1 MRYTEH
7 RMRRLLRHSGSL
19 GALTA
24 LLVVGLLQLSPVGH
38 RLQAPL
44 QSPSTPTPDSATPF
58 PKKASGPSL
67 AIPLWA
73 TVPAAPPKQA
83 RERHLESTTPSKGA
97 RSAAYDAAPP
107 RVRALLA
114 RRLASSPLPL
124 SRTHLFCVYR
134 L

>member
-1 MRYTEH
+1 
-7 RMRRLLRHSGSL
+7 MRRLLRHSGSL

-24 LLVVGLLQLSPVGH
+24 LLVVGLLQVIPVGH

-44 QSPSTPTPDSATPF
+44 QSRSTPTPDSAAPF

-97 RSAAYDAAPP
+97 RSAAYDGAAPP

-114 RRLASSPLPL
+114 RRLASSPTPL